1 MKKNGYTPAGT
12 PRWRCTNGCRGS
24 SVRNSQQANKNAAT
38 FRLFYKWITGGN
50 SLTSLAKEHN
60 LTRQT
65 LHARMKWC
73 WLIQP
78 AVEIDR
84 DRVYDQLFI
93 DGTYLNKRCLLI
105 AASLEHVV
113 AWLWCDKES
122 TDNYIKLLSQLQAPL
137 IITLDG
143 GNGAYSAIKQCWPTS
158 RIQRCTV
165 HVQRHIRRKTTS
177 RPRTDAGQAIYAL
190 VLALT
195 KVTNKDQ
202 AYDWSENLVKT
213 HELYKP
219 TLGKKTFYRKGQH
232 PKGWT
237 WDWTH
242 KRDRTAMN
250 SLNNLNANKWLFT
263 WLEPPEGFVGTPKS
277 TTNSLE
283 GGINSPLKLL
293 ARNHRGMSKEH
304 QRTAIDWWLASKTQ
318 LPADPVETAR
328 QQRWGKDALA
338 KVSALLEAETPTPP
352 DHGGPSG
359 YDTAIDTS
367 YQHSMGVQKGWLG
380 R

>member
-1 MKKNGYTPAGT
+1 MPHMYRANEEKWLYARGHPTLAVRQWLPRILGT
-12 PRWRCTNGCRGS
+12 QQPT
-24 SVRNSQQANKNAAT
+24 SQQNAAT

-60 LTRQT
+60 LTRHT

-93 DGTYLNKRCLLI
+93 DGTYLTKRCLLI

-113 AWLWCDKES
+113 DWLWCDKES

-202 AYDWSENLVKT
+202 AHDWSENWSKHMSSINPPLGR
-213 HELYKP
+213 KP
-219 TLGKKTFYRKGQH
+219 SIGKVNT
-232 PKGWT
+232 PKGG
-237 WDWTH
+237 
-242 KRDRTAMN
+242 R
-250 SLNNLNANKWLFT
+250 
-263 WLEPPEGFVGTPKS
+263 GTGPTS
-277 TTNSLE
+277 AT
-283 GGINSPLKLL
+283 GPL
-293 ARNHRGMSKEH
+293 
-304 QRTAIDWWLASKTQ
+304 
-318 LPADPVETAR
+318 
-328 QQRWGKDALA
+328 
-338 KVSALLEAETPTPP
+338 
-352 DHGGPSG
+352 
-359 YDTAIDTS
+359 
-367 YQHSMGVQKGWLG
+367 
-380 R
+380 